1 MRYLFSI
8 LIVLIPAC
16 RLSLACGPRD
26 RLYTAEEY
34 FTFRICGEDMSGTGI
49 RNSRSWRENPLMD
62 NCRSWAKITSTD
74 IPLEDIQ
81 QVVYHW
87 EYDRLEK
94 LHADA
99 VAGKERNDNA
109 FADWLIREKDTEIT
123 SFLLLAKQCEQTRAK
138 QCSAWYYPVQ
148 GDEENTLLT
157 EIVEKAKEYKGK
169 RLFDRY
175 TLQMMRA
182 LISLRQYNECLNIW
196 LERKNFFHKGVI
208 EEMAKNY
215 AAGAYYH
222 IGEITKAKR
231 MFTETGDIVSYVFC
245 MNKEGKTYDSY
256 DMLPILYQREPNDKR
271 LFHLMQNIIHYDIE
285 MYRERYRFNRF
296 YTEKNDHFKKNLK
309 TLYDFTLNVLDEG
322 KAKNL
327 AVWYYTASFLS
338 DKLRDTVQALEYI
351 RQAREL
357 PAGQDLKDAIRVFDI
372 YLKAKSAVK
381 YDADFENYLYNELSW
396 LDQKIVINLDSV
408 YYSDIED
415 YICNRSSYY
424 WGDMMRK
431 IVISQVVPKCIASG
445 YQTRALQLLNMADNR
460 VLDLVGKF
468 WSYPATIVDWGNS
481 RRIYCSESKALFRPG
496 VGGINDYDYSNDFFI
511 NLDSLGVQ
519 HIERLVVRMQNPLCY
534 FDRFLNERSYVN
546 MEYFYEII
554 GTQLLAAMRYKE
566 AIHYL
571 SQVSDEFMQTTNV
584 YPYYKPEPKDY
595 KLNFAKKMYALEQ
608 KIKTSKNPN
617 DRAECM
623 LTYAKELQ
631 NSIGPRWYLT
641 RYYDGCWVNYPF
653 YSQYQTDLYDNAVE
667 KFEYM
672 KQKAFKTFTDTE
684 RAAKTCWRLFS
695 RVARENPPAKTMEY
709 IREHCD
715 VLSDYTENVGD
726 YELLN
731 GLIFG
736 PDKELYK
743 KFRN

>member
-16 RLSLACGPRD
+16 RLSLACGPFD
-26 RLYTAEEY
+26 RIDTPEEY
-34 FTFRICGEDMSGTGI
+34 FTFRICGEDMSGGGI
-49 RNSRSWRENPLMD
+49 RYNRSWQENSQMD
-62 NCRSWAKITSTD
+62 NCRSWAKITSID
-74 IPLEDIQ
+74 ISLEDIQ

-99 VAGKERNDNA
+99 TIGKKKNDNA
-109 FADWLIREKDTEIT
+109 FADWLIRKKDTEIT
-123 SFLLLAKQCEQTRAK
+123 SFLLLAKKCEQTRAK

-148 GDEENTLLT
+148 GDEENTLLM

-231 MFTETGDIVSYVFC
+231 MFTETGDICSYVFC
-245 MNKEGKTYDSY
+245 MNKEGKTYNRY
-256 DMLPILYQREPNDKR
+256 DMLPILYQRDPNDKR
-271 LFHLMQNIIHYDIE
+271 LFYLIQYMIHYDIE
-285 MYRERYRFNRF
+285 GYGLDQKHLN
-296 YTEKNDHFKKNLK
+296 

-327 AVWYYTASFLS
+327 AGWYYTASYLS
-338 DKLRDTVQALEYI
+338 DKLCDTVQALKYI

-372 YLKAKSAVK
+372 YLKAKSATK
-381 YDADFENYLYNELSW
+381 YDTDFENYLYNELSW
-396 LDQKIVINLDSV
+396 LDQKIVMNLDSV
-408 YYSDIED
+408 TKKRIIRYGMTYRKCGFSL
-415 YICNRSSYY
+415 YY
-424 WGDMMRK
+424 WDDMMRK
-431 IVISQVVPKCIASG
+431 ILLSQVVPKCIVSG
-445 YQTRALQLLNMADNR
+445 YQVRALQLLNMADNR
-460 VLDLVGKF
+460 LFNLVGK
-468 WSYPATIVDWGNS
+468 V
-481 RRIYCSESKALFRPG
+481 
-496 VGGINDYDYSNDFFI
+496 YDYVADSIRDWRNSQRICCSYRSRWRLDYFSYNRYDYGNDFFI

-519 HIERLVVRMQNPLCY
+519 HIERLVVRMQNPLCD

-608 KIKTSKNPN
+608 KIKTLKNPN

-641 RYYDGCWVNYPF
+641 RYYDGYWSNYPF
-653 YSQYQTDLYDNAVE
+653 YSQYQTDLYDNAVK

-731 GLIFG
+731 SLIFG

>member
-1 MRYLFSI
+1 M
-8 LIVLIPAC
+8 
-16 RLSLACGPRD
+16 
-26 RLYTAEEY
+26 
-34 FTFRICGEDMSGTGI
+34 
-49 RNSRSWRENPLMD
+49 
-62 NCRSWAKITSTD
+62 AK
-74 IPLEDIQ
+74 
-81 QVVYHW
+81 
-87 EYDRLEK
+87 K
-94 LHADA
+94 
-99 VAGKERNDNA
+99 
-109 FADWLIREKDTEIT
+109 
-123 SFLLLAKQCEQTRAK
+123 CEQTRAK

-148 GDEENTLLT
+148 GDEENTLLM

-231 MFTETGDIVSYVFC
+231 MFTETGDICSYVFC
-245 MNKEGKTYDSY
+245 MNKEGKTYNRY
-256 DMLPILYQREPNDKR
+256 DMLPILYQRDPNDKR
-271 LFHLMQNIIHYDIE
+271 LFYLIQYMIHYDIE
-285 MYRERYRFNRF
+285 GYGLDQKHLN
-296 YTEKNDHFKKNLK
+296 

-327 AVWYYTASFLS
+327 AGWYYTASYLS
-338 DKLRDTVQALEYI
+338 DKLCDTVQALKYI

-372 YLKAKSAVK
+372 YLKAKSATK
-381 YDADFENYLYNELSW
+381 YDTDFENYLYNELSW
-396 LDQKIVINLDSV
+396 LDQKIVMNLDSV
-408 YYSDIED
+408 TKKRIIRYGMTYRKCGFSL
-415 YICNRSSYY
+415 YY
-424 WGDMMRK
+424 WDDMMRK
-431 IVISQVVPKCIASG
+431 ILLSQVVPKCIVSG
-445 YQTRALQLLNMADNR
+445 YQVRALQLLNMADNR
-460 VLDLVGKF
+460 LFNLVGK
-468 WSYPATIVDWGNS
+468 V
-481 RRIYCSESKALFRPG
+481 
-496 VGGINDYDYSNDFFI
+496 YDYVADSIRDWRNSQRICCSYRSRWRLDYFSYNRYDYGNDFFI

-519 HIERLVVRMQNPLCY
+519 HIERLVVRMQNPLCD

-608 KIKTSKNPN
+608 KIKTLKNPN

-641 RYYDGCWVNYPF
+641 RYYDGYWSNYPF
-653 YSQYQTDLYDNAVE
+653 YSQYQTDLYDNAVK

>member
-1 MRYLFSI
+1 M
-8 LIVLIPAC
+8 
-16 RLSLACGPRD
+16 
-26 RLYTAEEY
+26 
-34 FTFRICGEDMSGTGI
+34 
-49 RNSRSWRENPLMD
+49 
-62 NCRSWAKITSTD
+62 
-74 IPLEDIQ
+74 
-81 QVVYHW
+81 
-87 EYDRLEK
+87 
-94 LHADA
+94 
-99 VAGKERNDNA
+99 
-109 FADWLIREKDTEIT
+109 
-123 SFLLLAKQCEQTRAK
+123 
-138 QCSAWYYPVQ
+138 
-148 GDEENTLLT
+148 
-157 EIVEKAKEYKGK
+157 
-169 RLFDRY
+169 
-175 TLQMMRA
+175 
-182 LISLRQYNECLNIW
+182 
-196 LERKNFFHKGVI
+196 
-208 EEMAKNY
+208 
-215 AAGAYYH
+215 
-222 IGEITKAKR
+222 
-231 MFTETGDIVSYVFC
+231 
-245 MNKEGKTYDSY
+245 
-256 DMLPILYQREPNDKR
+256 
-271 LFHLMQNIIHYDIE
+271 
-285 MYRERYRFNRF
+285 
-296 YTEKNDHFKKNLK
+296 
-309 TLYDFTLNVLDEG
+309 
-322 KAKNL
+322 
-327 AVWYYTASFLS
+327 
-338 DKLRDTVQALEYI
+338 
-351 RQAREL
+351 
-357 PAGQDLKDAIRVFDI
+357 
-372 YLKAKSAVK
+372 
-381 YDADFENYLYNELSW
+381 
-396 LDQKIVINLDSV
+396 
-408 YYSDIED
+408 
-415 YICNRSSYY
+415 
-424 WGDMMRK
+424 
-431 IVISQVVPKCIASG
+431 
-445 YQTRALQLLNMADNR
+445 
-460 VLDLVGKF
+460 
-468 WSYPATIVDWGNS
+468 
-481 RRIYCSESKALFRPG
+481 
-496 VGGINDYDYSNDFFI
+496 
-511 NLDSLGVQ
+511 
-519 HIERLVVRMQNPLCY
+519 
-534 FDRFLNERSYVN
+534 NERSYVN

>member
-16 RLSLACGPRD
+16 HFSLACGPFD
-26 RLYTAEEY
+26 RLYTPDEY
-34 FTFRICGEDMSGTGI
+34 YTFRICGENMSGNNI
-49 RNSRSWRENPLMD
+49 KNSRSWRENSQMD

-74 IPLEDIQ
+74 ISLEDIQ
-81 QVVYHW
+81 EVVYHW
-87 EYDRLEK
+87 EYGRLEK

-99 VAGKERNDNA
+99 VAGKKKDGNA
-109 FADWLIREKDTEIT
+109 FADWLIRKKDTEIT
-123 SFLLLAKQCEQTRAK
+123 SFLLLAKKCEQTRAK

-148 GDEENTLLT
+148 GDEENTLLM
-157 EIVEKAKEYKGK
+157 EIVEKTKEYKGK

-196 LERKNFFHKGVI
+196 LNRKNFFHKGVV

-222 IGEITKAKR
+222 IGEVTKAKR
-231 MFTETGDIVSYVFC
+231 MFTETGDICSYVFC
-245 MNKEGKTYDSY
+245 MNKEGKTYNRY
-256 DMLPILYQREPNDKR
+256 DMLPILYQRDPNDKR
-271 LFHLMQNIIHYDIE
+271 LFYLMQYMIHYDIE
-285 MYRERYRFNRF
+285 TYSYNHE
-296 YTEKNDHFKKNLK
+296 KNLK
-309 TLYDFTLNVLDEG
+309 TLYDFTLNVLNEG

-327 AVWYYTASFLS
+327 AGWYYTASFLS
-338 DKLRDTVQALEYI
+338 DKLCDTVQALEYI
-351 RQAREL
+351 QQAREL

-372 YLKAKSAVK
+372 YLKAKSATK
-381 YDADFENYLYNELSW
+381 YDTDFENYLYNELSW
-396 LDQKIVINLDSV
+396 LDQKIVMNLDSATIMGGIGNRICG
-408 YYSDIED
+408 YSL
-415 YICNRSSYY
+415 YY
-424 WGDMMRK
+424 WDDMMRK
-431 IVISQVVPKCIASG
+431 IVISQVVPKCMASN
-445 YQTRALQLLNMADNR
+445 YKVRALQLLNMADNR
-460 VLDLVGKF
+460 VFNLVEK
-468 WSYPATIVDWGNS
+468 V
-481 RRIYCSESKALFRPG
+481 
-496 VGGINDYDYSNDFFI
+496 YDYYSDPDSIWVQRIICRSWTRRSHPQYINNLYNFYNLYDYKNDFFI
-511 NLDSLGVQ
+511 NLDSIGVQ
-519 HIERLVVRMQNPLCY
+519 HIERLVTRMQNPLCD

-608 KIKTSKNPN
+608 KIKTSKNPD

-623 LTYAKELQ
+623 LAYAKELQ
-631 NSIGPRWYLT
+631 NSIGPHWYLT
-641 RYYDGCWVNYPF
+641 RYYYGYWICYPF
-653 YSQYQTDLYDNAVE
+653 YSQYQTDLYDNVVE

-672 KQKAFKTFTDTE
+672 KQKAFKTFTDAE
-684 RAAKTCWRLFS
+684 RAAKACYDWSLY
-695 RVARENPPAKTMEY
+695 KTAVTKYPQTKTAEY
-709 IREHCD
+709 IRGHCD
-715 VLSDYTENVGD
+715 ILADYKD
-726 YELLN
+726 A
-731 GLIFG
+731 

-743 KFRN
+743 KFKRKDGW